1 MILGEIIGGF
11 SLFIYQ
17 YPSLNKNEQTKYFKI
32 QLIHN
37 RKQDIIGDK
46 IPKRILLIFFAA
58 FFDFYEFVF
67 GSLYVPL
74 INPNISP
81 TIESRIGS
89 LQTIVSS
96 LICTSLLGF
105 KIKKHQKVSLI
116 VEIIFKQ
123 ENISL
128 LRFVF
133 ARFLISFYLI
143 GNSINNCIEKYL
155 VDTNFINPFKILML
169 EGIFEFIMVI
179 FLSLGENPFKE
190 IINQYEKN
198 SAGNFILLIFL
209 AFLLFLLS
217 IMVNTYKI
225 YCNVIYTPMAR
236 SLSDYFM
243 NQFFNIYYFIFENDF
258 NNNYAYFFISEILCI
273 ITNFFC
279 CIYNEYVILFL
290 CGLEYDTK
298 EQIIERSQSVENN
311 STSVID
317 QLNDD
322 TIDNDISYNN
332 CTDENISVDDSE
344 PYI

>member
-1 MILGEIIGGF
+1 
-11 SLFIYQ
+11 
-17 YPSLNKNEQTKYFKI
+17 
-32 QLIHN
+32 
-37 RKQDIIGDK
+37 
-46 IPKRILLIFFAA
+46 
-58 FFDFYEFVF
+58 
-67 GSLYVPL
+67 
-74 INPNISP
+74 
-81 TIESRIGS
+81 
-89 LQTIVSS
+89 
-96 LICTSLLGF
+96 
-105 KIKKHQKVSLI
+105 
-116 VEIIFKQ
+116 
-123 ENISL
+123 
-128 LRFVF
+128 
-133 ARFLISFYLI
+133 
-143 GNSINNCIEKYL
+143 
-155 VDTNFINPFKILML
+155 
-169 EGIFEFIMVI
+169 
-179 FLSLGENPFKE
+179 
-190 IINQYEKN
+190 
-198 SAGNFILLIFL
+198 
-209 AFLLFLLS
+209 
-217 IMVNTYKI
+217 MVNTYKI

-243 NQFFNIYYFIFENDF
+243 NQFFNIYYFIFENYF